1 MPTPMIYLIRVK
13 GHLDDDWA
21 DWFDGLTIANQPNGE
36 TVLSALIADQAA
48 LQGLLTRIFNL
59 GLPLLLV
66 RLIDPTDLPDKLSRD
81 SLDF

>member
-1 MPTPMIYLIRVK
+1 MKAPMVYQIRVK

-36 TVLSALIADQAA
+36 AVLSGPIADQAA
-48 LQGLLTRIFNL
+48 LHGLLNRIFNL

-66 RLIDPTDLPDKLSRD
+66 RLIDPNDQPTS
-81 SLDF
+81 